1 MEDGNTMTDS
11 YEQDVGTLPTVH
23 IQPDK
28 FEVIFVVISAI
39 SCLCILTIV
48 HWDILL
54 NKLVLLI
61 FVCLVYM
68 LIRAGRACQRAS
80 VDSQKLRFYVMG
92 FIPVDVFWKDVS
104 QIGIVYIRGKYDS
117 FYGETKL
124 MGEMFVIVKKP
135 CEKFEKG
142 YREYRWWH
150 LRPKWR
156 HPCLVE
162 NIFCKTDK
170 YKEIVER
177 YSQEKISFEIVYQY

>member
-1 MEDGNTMTDS
+1 MTDS

-80 VDSQKLRFYVMG
+80 VDSQKLRF
-92 FIPVDVFWKDVS
+92 
-104 QIGIVYIRGKYDS
+104 
-117 FYGETKL
+117 EL
-124 MGEMFVIVKKP
+124 
-135 CEKFEKG
+135 
-142 YREYRWWH
+142 
-150 LRPKWR
+150 
-156 HPCLVE
+156 HPTC
-162 NIFCKTDK
+162 
-170 YKEIVER
+170 
-177 YSQEKISFEIVYQY
+177 